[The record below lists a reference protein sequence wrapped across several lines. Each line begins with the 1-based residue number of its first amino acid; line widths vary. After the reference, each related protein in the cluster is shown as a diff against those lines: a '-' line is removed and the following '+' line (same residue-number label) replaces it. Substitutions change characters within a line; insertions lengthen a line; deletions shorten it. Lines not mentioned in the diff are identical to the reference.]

1 MLKQEVEFAVVTKNG
16 AVTQIGKSQIYQPQT
31 NFNGGEIK
39 WFDDTKLIRKDSVDE
54 RIKNF

>member
-1 MLKQEVEFAVVTKNG
+1 MTKQEIQFAVVTKSG
-16 AVTQIGKSQIYQPQT
+16 VVTKIGKSQIYQPKT
-31 NFNGGEIK
+31 NFKGGEIK